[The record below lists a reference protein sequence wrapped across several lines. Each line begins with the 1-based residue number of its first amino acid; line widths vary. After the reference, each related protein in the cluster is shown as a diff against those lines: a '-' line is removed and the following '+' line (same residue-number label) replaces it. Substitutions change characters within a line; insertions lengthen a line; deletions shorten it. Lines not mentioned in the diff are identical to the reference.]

1 MKKYYSR
8 LSKEKK
14 KNIKELYKK
23 EYSNS
28 DVQVRLTRLKIY
40 AIIGYL
46 FSLVILAYS
55 FKFEENK
62 IGTIIIAITLM
73 CVSTVYVIGS
83 IIVKRRLL
91 NKLALKNK

>member
-23 EYSNS
+23 EYGSS
-28 DVQVRLTRLKIY
+28 DVQTRLVRLKIY
-40 AIIGYL
+40 AILGYL
-46 FSLVILAYS
+46 FSIVMLAYS
-55 FKFEENK
+55 FKFEDNK
-62 IGTIIIAITLM
+62 IGTIIIAITLI